1 MMNNMFFESK
11 SKYAFDETVEKL
23 SNIIVE
29 AGWRVT
35 HTHDL
40 KETMRK
46 NGFDVLPAKVI
57 ELCNPGYAYRI
68 LSADELRIYGNMMP
82 CRISVH
88 EKADGKTYV
97 TNELGPVC
105 FADWWST
112 GRSYERCVSRCRRLC
127 GANCRMKKT
136 GVLITSAPV

>member
-97 TNELGPVC
+97 SRMNSAL
-105 FADWWST
+105 FASQI
-112 GRSYERCVSRCRRLC
+112 G
-127 GANCRMKKT
+127 
-136 GVLITSAPV
+136 GVPEEVMSDAYRDAEGFVAQIAE

>member
-88 EKADGKTYV
+88 EKTDGKTYV
-97 TNELGPVC
+97 SRMNSAL
-105 FADWWST
+105 FASQI
-112 GRSYERCVSRCRRLC
+112 G
-127 GANCRMKKT
+127 
-136 GVLITSAPV
+136 GVPEEVMSDAYRDAEGFVAQIAE

>member
-57 ELCNPGYAYRI
+57 ELCNPEYAYRI

-97 TNELGPVC
+97 SRMNSAL
-105 FADWWST
+105 FASQI
-112 GRSYERCVSRCRRLC
+112 G
-127 GANCRMKKT
+127 
-136 GVLITSAPV
+136 GVPEEVMSDAYRDAEGFVAQIAE